1 MALMN
6 NTITNLKF
14 STRIT
19 GFMIAALLA
28 LALVTFGVVSIAMR
42 SQAERSANAQQEAN
56 MRIAW
61 DVLGQYG
68 DDFSVRGGRL
78 HVGDQPLDGFVEPVD
93 RIKQLVGGS
102 ATVFQGDTRIT
113 TNVTKPDGTRA
124 VGTKLTD
131 PLVRDAVLARGV
143 PYRGEADILGVPH
156 FTAYDPIRDAD
167 GKVIGVLYSGIPK
180 EDFLASVAET
190 SWLVAIAS
198 LVVTA
203 LIGGLAFVGL
213 QHTFMPLTRKC
224 QLLDRLGRGDIDFTL
239 DGLNRRD
246 EIGTIARS
254 INAFREATIAR
265 QQSEA
270 EQHKLVATIGER
282 LERLASGDL
291 TAIITEPFPPAY
303 EPIRRDFNRAVTA
316 LSEAMLAVIDAGG
329 AINTG
334 ADEIRQASD
343 DLAQRTERQAMNLS
357 ETAAAMDEITA
368 MVRNTAEHASAA
380 SGTISNTRSDAQHSA
395 EVVDQVVAA
404 MRAIEQSSGEIAQII
419 TLIDGIAFQTNL
431 LALNAGVEA
440 ARAGESGKGFAVV
453 ASEVRSLAQRS
464 AEAAADIKERI
475 TGSAQQVEAGV
486 KLVGQAGDALGRV
499 FASID
504 EMSAVVGSI
513 ADVSRQQASGLQ
525 QINKT
530 VNDMNMVTQQNA
542 AMVEQAAAAARNL
555 AGHADVLTAEMAQFV
570 LPLGAGRTAVAA
582 PVQRIPAA
590 AAAAPPPAAKPAR
603 PRTARRGAAAA
614 AVALADDQ
622 WAEF

>member
-1 MALMN
+1 MN

-19 GFMIAALLA
+19 GFMIAALLV
-28 LALVTFGVVSIAMR
+28 LALVTFCVVSIAMR
-42 SQAERSANAQQEAN
+42 SHAERSANTQQETN
-56 MRIAW
+56 MRVAW

-68 DDFSVRGGRL
+68 DGFAVRGGRL

-102 ATVFQGDTRIT
+102 ATIFFGDTRIT

-124 VGTKLTD
+124 IGTRLTD
-131 PLVRDAVLARGV
+131 PVVRDAVLVRGV

-167 GKVIGVLYSGIPK
+167 GQVIGVLYSGIPK
-180 EDFLASVAET
+180 KDFLASVAET
-190 SWLVAIAS
+190 SWLVALAS

-203 LIGGLAFVGL
+203 LISGIAFVAL
-213 QHTFMPLTRKC
+213 RHTFQPLARKC
-224 QLLDRLGRGDIDFTL
+224 HLLDRLGRGEIDFTL
-239 DGLNRRD
+239 DGLDRRD

-254 INAFREATIAR
+254 INDFREATIAR
-265 QQSEA
+265 QRSEA

-282 LERLASGDL
+282 LGQLASGNL
-291 TAIITEPFPPAY
+291 AATITEPFPLAY
-303 EPIRRDFNRAVTA
+303 EPIRHDFNRAVTA
-316 LSEAMLAVIDAGG
+316 LSEAMLAVVDAGG

-368 MVRNTAEHASAA
+368 MVRNTAEHAADA
-380 SGTISNTRSDAQHSA
+380 NGTISNTRSDAQHSA
-395 EVVDQVVAA
+395 EVVDRVVEA

-504 EMSAVVGSI
+504 AMSAVVGSI
-513 ADVSRQQASGLQ
+513 ADVSRQQAIGLQ

-542 AMVEQAAAAARNL
+542 AMVEQATAAARNL
-555 AGHADVLTAEMAQFV
+555 ADHADTLNAEMARFV
-570 LPLGAGRTAVAA
+570 LPRAAGTA

-590 AAAAPPPAAKPAR
+590 AAAPPPPPVARPAR
-603 PRTARRGAAAA
+603 ARPARRATAAAA
-614 AVALADDQ
+614 TALAQDQ